1 MSFVKSAIG
10 IVVAVVMTVSVI
22 IPTLK
27 GANTTGW
34 TTAETTLFGLA
45 TTFAVLGLVFSI
57 AAAFGLV

>member
-1 MSFVKSAIG
+1 MSFIKASIG

-27 GANTTGW
+27 GANTSSW
-34 TTAETTLFGLA
+34 TSAEISLFGLG
-45 TTFAVLGLVFSI
+45 TTFAVLGLIFSI